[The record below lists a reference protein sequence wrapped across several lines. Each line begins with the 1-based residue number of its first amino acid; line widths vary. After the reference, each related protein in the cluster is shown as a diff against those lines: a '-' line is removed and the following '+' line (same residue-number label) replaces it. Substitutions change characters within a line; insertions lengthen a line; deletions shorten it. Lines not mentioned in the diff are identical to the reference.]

1 VIHIFENPEHRFQ
14 SRIIMGLAGMILLLL
29 VVQFTSRSS
38 RQAEV
43 ERAQVMLKRIYDLEQ
58 AYFAEHGAYLPI
70 DSTDYATNS
79 QVLLL
84 HDAPGVFRYRVVV
97 TNNGF
102 TAFADA
108 DLNRD
113 GRAEI
118 WQIDSAGSEPI
129 KAQED

>member
-1 VIHIFENPEHRFQ
+1 MIHIFENLEYRLQ
-14 SRIIMGLAGMILLLL
+14 SRIIMGLVGVILLVL

-38 RQAEV
+38 QQAEV
-43 ERAQVMLKRIYDLEQ
+43 EQAQVMLRRIYDLEQ
-58 AYFAEHGAYLPI
+58 AYFTEHGVYLPI
-70 DSTDYATNS
+70 DSMDHATNS

-84 HDAPGVFRYRVVV
+84 HDAPGAFRYRVVV

-118 WQIDSAGSEPI
+118 WQIDATRSEPV